1 VKTIVSFLFAVLL
14 ACQGFCQLVNGS
26 FESNSSLPAS
36 LGDWSVV
43 TDWNNA
49 GSADASPDYF
59 HVSANVV
66 TDLPE
71 TPSALV
77 NAFDGDAIMGLAVCA
92 KAGANRR
99 EYLSTRFSAPLI
111 VGQEYHLC
119 FRITNGI
126 RTSTSL
132 SGLKADNIGV
142 LFSTNAVTQTSHNP
156 INATPHFKIDTA
168 LYSEKWEK
176 ALFTF
181 IADQPYEYLTLGLFN
196 DDSNHNIS
204 IAEGVNPQ
212 FAYYFVD
219 DFQLSTEIIDDN
231 PPVDP
236 GTVYTD
242 PPNAPFFVPN
252 AFTPNNDGDND
263 IFIPVAGTITDWNLE
278 VFTKWGDPVFFSKIS
293 SRGWD
298 GSCSGR
304 PCANGSYIWKITYKV
319 ADENGESRSVC
330 EYGFVNLV
338 K

>member
-219 DFQLSTEIIDDN
+219 SLLTTS
-231 PPVDP
+231 
-236 GTVYTD
+236 
-242 PPNAPFFVPN
+242 
-252 AFTPNNDGDND
+252 
-263 IFIPVAGTITDWNLE
+263 LM
-278 VFTKWGDPVFFSKIS
+278 IS
-293 SRGWD
+293 S
-298 GSCSGR
+298 CQ
-304 PCANGSYIWKITYKV
+304 PK
-319 ADENGESRSVC
+319 
-330 EYGFVNLV
+330 L
-338 K
+338 